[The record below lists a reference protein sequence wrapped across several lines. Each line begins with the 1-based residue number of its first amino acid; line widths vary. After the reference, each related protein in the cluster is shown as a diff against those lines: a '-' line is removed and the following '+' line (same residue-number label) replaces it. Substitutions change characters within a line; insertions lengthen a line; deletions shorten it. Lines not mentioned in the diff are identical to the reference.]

1 MSIFFIVCFFIC
13 FSPFLFAVLPV
24 TDGLV
29 IHLDASQI
37 TGVADGAPIATWSDL
52 SGLGNDALQTL
63 ADAQP
68 TYVTASPD
76 VNDLASVRF
85 DGVDDWVDL
94 ADVVD
99 VNSFTLFL
107 VGKFNSIGGDQYF
120 ISGQSGDPVLD
131 NRVRIAQYDWSTQFR
146 FRAGTT
152 DYSTPEKNTA
162 AHTFGLNSVSDAWL
176 DGSFV
181 DGQTNTA
188 SGLTPALSLGSYKEG
203 SSGFLNG
210 DIAEVVL
217 YNRVLD
223 AAEVAQVSAELNTKY
238 ATAQSTNT
246 QSSIT
251 VDYAVDL
258 GASNQVASGLLHGIS
273 ADHPAQYLIDG
284 IKVNAVR
291 GADYYGYLPNCY
303 EADTYNRIKATG
315 ADLMI
320 GLYYRAKES
329 GYWPGDGGD
338 WQTWRDICT
347 DIYNEAQTNNY
358 DIYSWIP
365 WNEPRLQW
373 GNLNTYKRAHKEAYQ
388 TIKALNPA
396 ARIQAPEDHAY
407 SLSFLSDFLTYCRDN
422 GCLPDIL
429 AWHELSQDPLDVE
442 AHCSE
447 IKSWMQNNGI
457 TPMPIAVTEYQ
468 GGSYS
473 NDNTSIPGVNVY
485 YLASME
491 RAVQHGFAFG
501 LHACWSW
508 SGSDS
513 NFIATLA
520 DMANKDGANLPR
532 GLWWNY
538 NAYKD
543 MTGRK
548 VQVGI
553 SGSNGDAFAS
563 LDNDMNR
570 SIILIG
576 TKNYTT
582 YHDVSLNLNNIPDSL
597 TYNGKI
603 HIRAEMIRDEMVL
616 MSPEVMVAGDY
627 SISGGAVVLDLPTL
641 DPKAS
646 YMVYVSPATSD
657 APATSYESEALSA
670 TFTAGRTHRV
680 FDEAAASGGQTTILE
695 ATADGDYVEY
705 QIPSPGEGVYNLSAI
720 LESMDDHG
728 FMQLYINGQSMCPP
742 EDQYSDTEGYY
753 ANDFGNIYVGSGDL
767 YLKFVVVGQ
776 NPSSQGKWIVF
787 DRFDLTKLSSQIF
800 EPTNCQDVQSLGYRL
815 DEDLNGDCQIGIADL
830 MLLTDQWLSSSP
842 VAVPPNYS
850 PDIVADNEIN
860 LADFTAMANQW
871 LVCNDPATVG
881 CIENW

>member
-1 MSIFFIVCFFIC
+1 MSKGKITFTTVFLIC
-13 FSPFLFAVLPV
+13 LSHSFSAAALPV

-29 IHLDASQI
+29 MHLEANSLAL
-37 TGVADGAPIATWSDL
+37 ADGDPVGIWTDL
-52 SGLGNDALQTL
+52 SPAGNDAIQ
-63 ADAQP
+63 AASAAQP
-68 TYVTASPD
+68 TYLAASTD
-76 VNDLASVRF
+76 FNDHAAVRF
-85 DGVDDWVDL
+85 DGTDDWMDM
-94 ADVVD
+94 ADAVTID
-99 VNSFTLFL
+99 SFTLFL
-107 VGKFNSIGGDQYF
+107 VGKFNANGFDQYF
-120 ISGQSGDPVLD
+120 ISGQPGTGN
-131 NRVRIAQYDWSTQFR
+131 NRLRIAEYGWSGEFR
-146 FRAGTT
+146 IRVGAT
-152 DYSTPEKNTA
+152 DYTAGNKDAST
-162 AHTFGLNSVSDAWL
+162 HVFVVNSVSQAWNN
-176 DGSFV
+176 GIFYA
-181 DGQTNTA
+181 GQTNSSTE
-188 SGLTPALSLGSYKEG
+188 TPSLSLGSYNNGEK
-203 SSGFLNG
+203 GFLNG
-210 DIAEVVL
+210 EIAEVVL

-238 ATAQSTNT
+238 ANTQSTNT

-251 VDYAVDL
+251 VDYAVDQ
-258 GASNQVASGLLHGIS
+258 GASNQVVSGLLHGIS
-273 ADHPAQYLIDG
+273 ADYPAQYLIDG
-284 IKVNAVR
+284 IKVNTVR

-303 EADTYNRIKATG
+303 ESDTYNRIEATG

-338 WQTWRDICT
+338 WQTWIDICT
-347 DIYNEAQTNNY
+347 DLYNEAQSNNY

-373 GNLNTYKRAHKEAYQ
+373 SDLDRYRQAHKVAYE
-388 TIKALNPA
+388 TIKALDPA

-422 GCLPDIL
+422 NCLPDIL
-429 AWHELSQDPLDVE
+429 TWHELSQDPLDVE

-468 GGSYS
+468 GSSYS
-473 NDNTSIPGVNVY
+473 NDNTSIPGVNIY

-491 RAVQHGFAFG
+491 RAVQYGFAFG

-548 VQVGI
+548 VLVNV
-553 SGSNGDAFAS
+553 SGSAGDAFAS
-563 LDNDMNR
+563 LDNGMKR
-570 SIILIG
+570 SIVLIG

-582 YHDVSLNLNNIPDSL
+582 YHDVSLSLNNIPDSL
-597 TYNGKI
+597 SLNGKV
-603 HIRAEMIRDEMVL
+603 HIRAEMISDAMVL

-627 SISGGAVVLDLPTL
+627 SVSGGAVSLDLPTL
-641 DPKAS
+641 YPKAS
-646 YMVYVSPATSD
+646 YMVYVSPATGD
-657 APATSYESEALSA
+657 APTISYESESLSA
-670 TFTAGRTHRV
+670 SYTSGRTHDV
-680 FDEAAASGGQTTILE
+680 INDAPASSGQATVLE
-695 ATADGDYVEY
+695 ATVDGDYVEY
-705 QIPSPGEGVYNLSAI
+705 QIPSPGAGVYNLSAI
-720 LESMDDHG
+720 MKSMDNRG
-728 FMQLYINGQSMCPP
+728 FMQLYINGQSTCPP
-742 EDQYSDTEGYY
+742 EDQYSDMEGYY
-753 ANDFGNIYVGSGDL
+753 TNDFGNIYVGSGDL

-776 NPSSQGKWIVF
+776 NPGSQGKWIAF
-787 DRFDLTKLSSQIF
+787 DRFDLTELSSQIF
-800 EPTNCQDVQSLGYRL
+800 EPTNCQDVQNLGYRL
-815 DEDLNGDCQIGIADL
+815 DEDLNGDCQIGTADL
-830 MLLTDQWLSSSP
+830 ILLVDQWLSTSP
-842 VAVPPNYS
+842 VAVPPYYS

-860 LADFTAMANQW
+860 LADFAAMADQW
-871 LVCNDPATVG
+871 LICNDPATAG